1 MSSPTSI
8 ISRISPPL
16 ITPHASPP
24 IHTQVRRSSSTSTRT
39 TTTTASKSVT
49 LSAEERL
56 SKLLSTISSVLVAYS
71 KSLNASPR
79 YTNSLIDFYH
89 RAVSLSP
96 NPKAVPRLPTPL
108 ISPPSSES
116 HGSRSRPNPSLSSIL
131 LQSHPPVTHKH
142 GRYHKYNIRRKSDQI
157 NMKDMHEH
165 THNEAN
171 KNQHNHSRQVDDN
184 SRDGLQGLE
193 DRVRKLERE
202 CWTSEIVAAW
212 YGPTVN
218 PILSRRLS
226 DSSTKPSCT
235 ASPMSR
241 RQSLTNMTLPGSPSI
256 ESKEKNKEMERRTSS
271 FTLLSEY
278 RKKKQRD
285 EWLEPILR
293 RDASYVG
300 LHDE

>member
-1 MSSPTSI
+1 MSSPTSTI
-8 ISRISPPL
+8 TNISPPL

-39 TTTTASKSVT
+39 TTTTASKSNM
-49 LSAEERL
+49 LSPEERL

-79 YTNSLIDFYH
+79 YMNSLIDFYH

-96 NPKAVPRLPTPL
+96 DPKAVPQLPTP
-108 ISPPSSES
+108 PSSTPS
-116 HGSRSRPNPSLSSIL
+116 SGSNGISSNTPFSSIL
-131 LQSHPPVTHKH
+131 LQSHPPLTHKNGH
-142 GRYHKYNIRRKSDQI
+142 HHNHNIRRKSGQ
-157 NMKDMHEH
+157 NNLKD
-165 THNEAN
+165 TH
-171 KNQHNHSRQVDDN
+171 QHSPEITTKSQHIHPSEVENDSRGE
-184 SRDGLQGLE
+184 SEGLE
-193 DRVRKLERE
+193 EKVRRLEKDW
-202 CWTSEIVAAW
+202 WTSEIVAAW
-212 YGPTVN
+212 YGPTVIPN
-218 PILSRRLS
+218 LSRKLS
-226 DSSTKPSCT
+226 DSSTKPFGPS
-235 ASPMSR
+235 SPMSR
-241 RQSLTNMTLPGSPSI
+241 RQSLINANMDDSPFF
-256 ESKEKNKEMERRTSS
+256 ELEDKKKNVVERRKSS